1 MLINKLDDLSY
12 DIIFPFYKDYKYL
25 KKAII
30 SVNNQSLIPK
40 NLVFIDDG
48 NKDPNLKN
56 LIKNLLSKKINLKFI
71 KQENNYGNIYGVNE
85 GLKHVETEF
94 FFIMAADDI
103 YYDDLALISLKS
115 LKKYKNAGFVFS
127 NVISNFEDLNKKITI
142 KYSFLKKEFYNSDDS
157 KKILK
162 YKKIKFYHNTVFYR
176 SDFFKQSNY
185 FKDIIGPRCDFYN
198 LIFFSAEYGFVY
210 VNQQLAEFSIRS
222 GQINRQYDDNYLL
235 QEIEKIKLNFKSRYD
250 ISKSLDMFFDLSPLG
265 LLKLNKLD
273 PEIISVN
280 LIKKSIFFFIW
291 KKLRKYTP
299 NFVTQIV
306 YKIIN

>member
-1 MLINKLDDLSY
+1 M
-12 DIIFPFYKDYKYL
+12 
-25 KKAII
+25 
-30 SVNNQSLIPK
+30 
-40 NLVFIDDG
+40 
-48 NKDPNLKN
+48 
-56 LIKNLLSKKINLKFI
+56 
-71 KQENNYGNIYGVNE
+71 
-85 GLKHVETEF
+85 
-94 FFIMAADDI
+94 
-103 YYDDLALISLKS
+103 
-115 LKKYKNAGFVFS
+115 
-127 NVISNFEDLNKKITI
+127 
-142 KYSFLKKEFYNSDDS
+142 
-157 KKILK
+157 
-162 YKKIKFYHNTVFYR
+162 
-176 SDFFKQSNY
+176 
-185 FKDIIGPRCDFYN
+185 
-198 LIFFSAEYGFVY
+198 IFFSAEYGFVY

-235 QEIEKIKLNFKSRYD
+235 QEIEKIKLNFKSLYD

>member
-25 KKAII
+25 NKAII

-48 NKDPNLKN
+48 NKDPNLKK
-56 LIKNLLSKKINLKFI
+56 LIKNLLSKKINLIFI
-71 KQENNYGNIYGVNE
+71 KQENNYGNINGVNE
-85 GLKHVETEF
+85 GLKYVETEF

-103 YYDDLALISLKS
+103 YYDDLALNSLKS

-142 KYSFLKKEFYNSDDS
+142 KYSFLKREFYNSDDS

-235 QEIEKIKLNFKSRYD
+235 QEIEKIKLNFKSLYD